1 MLWTGLLAGGWK
13 PSSTLDHQ
21 STRGNALG
29 SHTTNAVFVITHWVA
44 AAGSSVTRS
53 PWRPRTVADGTSSA
67 VPCWLWVGETRSH
80 RGRDPHH
87 WTAAA
92 ACHGQRTGNLL
103 AYLLHWQ
110 RTHLSVVIMR
120 NLGFSAHWNVTLI
133 WLAGFIWFC
142 LVHCCSVYDTVWQS
156 SPTLSLLSLSL
167 PHIHLISF
175 MAVHCQFL
183 PSMTPALFHS
193 TSKTILFHNPSHHK
207 LLIPGLPWWVMKSQ
221 ITWWQIRMWKTCAG
235 ACMVK
240 AANHEACGS
249 QFLLPHF

>member
-92 ACHGQRTGNLL
+92 ACHGQCTGNLL

-110 RTHLSVVIMR
+110 SSVSSSWET
-120 NLGFSAHWNVTLI
+120 LGSVPTGM
-133 WLAGFIWFC
+133 WLLFDWLVLFGFVLCTAVLYMILYGS
-142 LVHCCSVYDTVWQS
+142 LVLLCHCSVSVFLTFTSSHSWQF
-156 SPTLSLLSLSL
+156 
-167 PHIHLISF
+167 IVSF
-175 MAVHCQFL
+175 YHPWLRLFFTPRPK
-183 PSMTPALFHS
+183 PSFF
-193 TSKTILFHNPSHHK
+193 TILPTTS
-207 LLIPGLPWWVMKSQ
+207 
-221 ITWWQIRMWKTCAG
+221 C
-235 ACMVK
+235 
-240 AANHEACGS
+240 
-249 QFLLPHF
+249 